1 MAQLPIEGNPNR
13 ALTAQDYTSKGE
25 LKSVSAE
32 VALVTGCAVAAEQFI
47 SNKQWNLLWRDSDLL
62 YQSPRPMS
70 VYENTYILEPN
81 VQRFTVAKVVNAIV
95 PQLYKGLFYD
105 DPPMLM
111 RPMPGTEQAE
121 VDAKTAVFSY
131 LLNACN
137 FKRNTKWGLEQ
148 MAHLGTGVW
157 KWGIRYDK
165 IVVKTRKPTVFKDG
179 DNPVVSTL
187 DAPDIHREVRVVPRP
202 FFEWRPLDKVF
213 CDPNTRVG
221 DAREA
226 RWWIDIRNLDFYE
239 ILAIK
244 KAIEGLPEDAE
255 ERKGWTWPGKGSD
268 EELKALWM
276 PPVEQ
281 GAVELMSDSSTHVTE
296 IVHHSLDDSQNSTPD
311 LLRRKMELL
320 EYWDKG
326 RKIIVLDRKKC
337 LYSGKN
343 PFAVAGFENPIPF
356 LSANWWNRP
365 KAFYGMGLGLIVG
378 QNQRVDQGTINS
390 ILKILSFGVN
400 PIYLRRR
407 DSNTPTQMIRTGIG
421 RILTVDVKEGRPV
434 GDAYGILEQPKVPSE
449 VWAALSESEKAT
461 ESSSGA
467 DAQLVQGS
475 SAGPRSSMGRTA
487 TGASQL
493 GAASATRLDGPLDN
507 FIEQVFT
514 PFLYILDDLV
524 FEYISD
530 AELKFICG
538 EELGKAYMLNLSRYH
553 EAKMEFEVLAGASL
567 SAKRIMA
574 QSLTLITQ
582 IFENPQIQQNL
593 AEINGEYIDFKP
605 ILSMWMEASEWKNR
619 NDIIK
624 KLTPEM
630 KKAQKDKSA
639 AAQANSKLAAQ
650 QSLNQ
655 QKFQQKQQ
663 LEDQANQNRVQRDIV
678 RESFRNTSMQEAVTG
693 TPSAGGL
700 EGSAEVPNVV

>member
-1 MAQLPIEGNPNR
+1 MAQLPIDGNPNR
-13 ALTAQDYTSKGE
+13 ALTEQDYKVSGD
-25 LKSVSAE
+25 LKSDAAA
-32 VALVTGCAVAAEQFI
+32 VALVNGCAVAAEQFI

-157 KWGIRYDK
+157 KWGIRYEK
-165 IVVKTRKPTVFKDG
+165 IVVKTRKPTVYKDG
-179 DNPVVSTL
+179 DNPAVPTF
-187 DAPDIHREVRVVPRP
+187 DAPKIERNVRVVPRP

-213 CDPNTRVG
+213 FDPNTRVG

-226 RWWIDIRNLDFYE
+226 RWAIDIRNLDYYE
-239 ILAIK
+239 VLAIK
-244 KAIEGLPEDAE
+244 TAIEGLPEDAE
-255 ERKGWTWPGKGSD
+255 ERKGWQWPGDGSN
-268 EELKALWM
+268 KALQQLWM

-281 GAVELMSDSSTHVTE
+281 GAIELMSDSSTHVTE

-311 LLRRKMELL
+311 VLRRKMELL
-320 EYWDKG
+320 EYWDRG
-326 RKIIVLDRKKC
+326 RKIIVLDRKKAI
-337 LYSGKN
+337 YSGKN
-343 PFAVAGFENPIPF
+343 PFSEIGIENPIPF

-434 GDAYGILEQPKVPSE
+434 GDAYGILEQPKVPAE
-449 VWAALSESEKAT
+449 VWSALKESEQAT

-524 FEYISD
+524 EEYLSD
-530 AELKFICG
+530 GEIHFICG
-538 EELGKAYMLNLSRYH
+538 EELGKAYMLNLARYH

-630 KKAQKDKSA
+630 LQRQQAKSEQ
-639 AAQANSKLAAQ
+639 AQANSKLVAQ
-650 QSLNQ
+650 QSLNT

-678 RESFRNTSMQEAVTG
+678 RESFRNSAMSEAVTG
-693 TPSAGGL
+693 EPSAGGL
-700 EGSAEVPNVV
+700 EGSAETGSVV

>member
-1 MAQLPIEGNPNR
+1 VALLIPDGNPHRPLNE
-13 ALTAQDYTSKGE
+13 QDYKANGE
-25 LKSVSAE
+25 LKTLDANL
-32 VALVTGCAVAAEQFI
+32 ALVVGCASAAEAFI
-47 SNKQWNLLWRDSDLL
+47 SNKQWNLLWRDADLL

-105 DPPMLM
+105 DPPMLL
-111 RPMPGTEQAE
+111 RPYPGTEQAA

-137 FKRNTKWGLEQ
+137 FKRETKWGLEQ

-157 KWGIRYDK
+157 KWGIRYEK
-165 IVVKTRKPTVFKDG
+165 IEVKTRRPTTYKDG
-179 DNPVVSTL
+179 DNPEVPTFER
-187 DAPDIHREVRVVPRP
+187 PNIKREERIVPRP
-202 FFEWRPLDKVF
+202 FFEWRPLEQVF
-213 CDPNTRVG
+213 IDPNTRVG
-221 DAREA
+221 DARCA
-226 RWWIDIRNLDFYE
+226 RWGIDIRNLDYYE
-239 ILAIK
+239 LLAMK
-244 KAIEGLPEDAE
+244 NAIDSLAEDDPAREGWA
-255 ERKGWTWPGKGSD
+255 WPGNGSD
-268 EELKALWM
+268 AALKQMWM

-296 IVHHSLDDSQNSTPD
+296 IVHHSLPDSQNVTPD
-311 LLRRKMELL
+311 LLRKKMEVL

-326 RKIIVLDRKKC
+326 RKILILDRAHT
-337 LYSGKN
+337 LFVGKN
-343 PFAVAGFENPIPF
+343 PFKQIPF

-365 KAFYGMGLGLIVG
+365 KAFFGMGLGLIVG
-378 QNQRVDQGTINS
+378 QNQRVDQGSINA

-434 GDAYGILEQPKVPSE
+434 GDAYGILEQPKVPTE

-487 TGASQL
+487 TGATQL

-507 FIEQVFT
+507 FIEQVFS

-538 EELGKAYMLNLSRYH
+538 EELGKAYSLNLERYH
-553 EAKMEFEVLAGASL
+553 EARMEFEVLAGASL

-593 AEINGEYIDFKP
+593 AEINEEYIDFKP
-605 ILSMWMEASEWKNR
+605 ILNMWMEASEWKNR

-624 KLTPEM
+624 PLTPAM
-630 KKAQKDKSA
+630 KARQQAKSA
-639 AAQANSKLAAQ
+639 QAQSNSKLQAQ
-650 QSLNQ
+650 QALNT
-655 QKFQQKQQ
+655 QKAQ
-663 LEDQANQNRVQRDIV
+663 LKSAQADQDNQARVNRDII
-678 RESFRNTSMQEAVTG
+678 RESFRNSAMSEAVQG
-693 TPSAGGL
+693 EPSSTGL
-700 EGSAEVPNVV
+700 EGSAETGTVE

>member
-1 MAQLPIEGNPNR
+1 
-13 ALTAQDYTSKGE
+13 
-25 LKSVSAE
+25 
-32 VALVTGCAVAAEQFI
+32 
-47 SNKQWNLLWRDSDLL
+47 
-62 YQSPRPMS
+62 
-70 VYENTYILEPN
+70 
-81 VQRFTVAKVVNAIV
+81 
-95 PQLYKGLFYD
+95 
-105 DPPMLM
+105 
-111 RPMPGTEQAE
+111 MPGTAQAE

-131 LLNACN
+131 LLNSCN
-137 FKRNTKWGLEQ
+137 FKRETKWGLEQ

-157 KWGIRYDK
+157 KWGIRYEK
-165 IVVKTRKPTVFKDG
+165 IEVKKRKPTIFKDG
-179 DNPVVSTL
+179 TNPSVPTFEK
-187 DAPDIHREVRVVPRP
+187 PDIEREERIVPRP
-202 FFEWRPLDKVF
+202 FFEWRPLDKCF
-213 CDPNTRVG
+213 FDPNTRVG

-226 RWWIDIRNLDFYE
+226 RWGIDIRNLDFYE
-239 ILAIK
+239 LLAMK
-244 KAIEGLPEDAE
+244 KAIESLPEDSK
-255 ERKGWTWPGKGSD
+255 EREGWKWPKGGSD
-268 EELKALWM
+268 EDLKSLWL

-311 LLRRKMELL
+311 LLRKKMEVL
-320 EYWDKG
+320 EYCDKG
-326 RKIIVLDRKKC
+326 RKILVLDRNWC
-337 LYSGKN
+337 LYFGKN
-343 PFAVAGFENPIPF
+343 PLKKVPF

-421 RILTVDVKEGRPV
+421 RILTVDVKDGRPLT
-434 GDAYGILEQPKVPSE
+434 DAYGILEQPKVPNE

-507 FIEQVFT
+507 FIEQVFS

-530 AELKFICG
+530 AELDFICG
-538 EELGKAYMLNLSRYH
+538 EELGKAYKLNFERYH
-553 EAKMEFEVLAGASL
+553 EARMEFEVLAGASL

-605 ILSMWMEASEWKNR
+605 ILAMWMEASEWKNR

-630 KKAQKDKSA
+630 KEAQKAKSA

-650 QSLNQ
+650 QSLNTQKAQLKSQ
-655 QKFQQKQQ
+655 QA
-663 LEDQANQNRVQRDIV
+663 DQDNQARVQRDIV
-678 RESFRNTSMQEAVTG
+678 RESFRNSAMAEAVTG
-693 TPSAGGL
+693 EPSAGGL
-700 EGSAEVPNVV
+700 EGSAETGTVQ

>member
-1 MAQLPIEGNPNR
+1 MALMPVDGNPNR
-13 ALTAQDYTSKGE
+13 PLNEQDYKASGE
-25 LKSVSAE
+25 LKTVSAA
-32 VALVTGCAVAAEQFI
+32 VALVNGCASAAEQFV

-131 LLNACN
+131 LLNSCN

-157 KWGIRYDK
+157 KWGIRYEK
-165 IVVKTRKPTVFKDG
+165 IQVKARVATVYKDG
-179 DNPVVSTL
+179 DNPAIPTFEM
-187 DAPDIHREVRVVPRP
+187 PKINREWRVVPRP
-202 FFEWRPLDKVF
+202 FFEWRPLDTVF
-213 CDPNTRVG
+213 VDPNTRVG

-226 RWWIDIRNLDFYE
+226 RWVIDIRNLDFYE

-244 KAIEGLPEDAE
+244 KAIEGLPADAE
-255 ERKGWTWPGKGSD
+255 ERKGWVWPGSGSD
-268 EELKALWM
+268 EDLKKLWM
-276 PPVEQ
+276 PPVET
-281 GAVELMSDSSTHVTE
+281 GALELMSDASTHVTE
-296 IVHHSLDDSQNSTPD
+296 IVHHSLEDSQNSTPD
-311 LLRRKMELL
+311 LLRKKMEIL

-326 RKIIVLDRKKC
+326 RKIMVLDRKHA
-337 LYSGKN
+337 LYTGKN
-343 PFAVAGFENPIPF
+343 PFADMQYPIPF

-365 KAFYGMGLGLIVG
+365 KALFGMGLGLIVG

-407 DSNTPTQMIRTGIG
+407 DANTPTQMIRTGIG
-421 RILTVDVKEGRPV
+421 RILTVDVKDGRPV
-434 GDAYGILEQPKVPSE
+434 ADAYGILEQPKVPTEIWS
-449 VWAALSESEKAT
+449 ALKESETAT

-475 SAGPRSSMGRTA
+475 TAGPRSGMGRSA

-493 GAASATRLDGPLDN
+493 GAASASRLDGPLDN
-507 FIEQVFT
+507 FIEQVFS

-538 EELGKAYMLNLSRYH
+538 EELGKAYQLNLERYH

-582 IFENPQIQQNL
+582 IFENPMIQQNL
-593 AEINGEYIDFKP
+593 AEINGEFIDFKP

-630 KKAQKDKSA
+630 KAAQQAKTQQ
-639 AAQANSKLAAQ
+639 AQANSKLAAQ
-650 QSLNQ
+650 SQLNTQKAQLKSQ
-655 QKFQQKQQ
+655 QA
-663 LEDQANQNRVQRDIV
+663 DQDNQARVYRDLI
-678 RESFRNTSMQEAVTG
+678 RESFRNSSMSEAVQG
-693 TPSAGGL
+693 EPSANGL
-700 EGSAEVPNVV
+700 EGSAETGDVE

>member
-1 MAQLPIEGNPNR
+1 
-13 ALTAQDYTSKGE
+13 
-25 LKSVSAE
+25 
-32 VALVTGCAVAAEQFI
+32 
-47 SNKQWNLLWRDSDLL
+47 
-62 YQSPRPMS
+62 
-70 VYENTYILEPN
+70 
-81 VQRFTVAKVVNAIV
+81 
-95 PQLYKGLFYD
+95 
-105 DPPMLM
+105 
-111 RPMPGTEQAE
+111 
-121 VDAKTAVFSY
+121 
-131 LLNACN
+131 
-137 FKRNTKWGLEQ
+137 
-148 MAHLGTGVW
+148 
-157 KWGIRYDK
+157 
-165 IVVKTRKPTVFKDG
+165 
-179 DNPVVSTL
+179 
-187 DAPDIHREVRVVPRP
+187 
-202 FFEWRPLDKVF
+202 
-213 CDPNTRVG
+213 
-221 DAREA
+221 
-226 RWWIDIRNLDFYE
+226 
-239 ILAIK
+239 
-244 KAIEGLPEDAE
+244 
-255 ERKGWTWPGKGSD
+255 
-268 EELKALWM
+268 
-276 PPVEQ
+276 
-281 GAVELMSDSSTHVTE
+281 
-296 IVHHSLDDSQNSTPD
+296 
-311 LLRRKMELL
+311 
-320 EYWDKG
+320 
-326 RKIIVLDRKKC
+326 
-337 LYSGKN
+337 
-343 PFAVAGFENPIPF
+343 
-356 LSANWWNRP
+356 
-365 KAFYGMGLGLIVG
+365 MGLGLIVG

-434 GDAYGILEQPKVPSE
+434 GDAYGILEQPKVPAE
-449 VWAALSESEKAT
+449 VWSALKESESAT

-475 SAGPRSSMGRTA
+475 SAGPRSGMGRSA

-493 GAASATRLDGPLDN
+493 GAASASRLDGPLDN

-524 FEYISD
+524 EQYLSD
-530 AELKFICG
+530 GEIHFICG

-630 KKAQKDKSA
+630 KQAQQAKSA
-639 AAQANSKLAAQ
+639 QAQANSKLQAQ
-650 QSLNQ
+650 QSLNT

-678 RESFRNTSMQEAVTG
+678 RESFRNSAMSEAVSG
-693 TPSAGGL
+693 EPSAGGL
-700 EGSAEVPNVV
+700 EGSAETGTVV

>member
-13 ALTAQDYTSKGE
+13 PLAETDYKVGGE
-25 LKSVSAE
+25 LKSTDAN
-32 VALVTGCAVAAEQFI
+32 VALVNGCASAAEAFI

-81 VQRFTVAKVVNAIV
+81 VQRFTVAKVVNSIV

-105 DPPMLM
+105 DPPLLL
-111 RPMPGTEQAE
+111 RPMPGTTQDS
-121 VDAKTAVFSY
+121 VNAKTAVFSY

-157 KWGIRYDK
+157 KWGIRYEK
-165 IVVKTRKPTVFKDG
+165 IQVKSRKPTVYKDA
-179 DNPVVSTL
+179 DNPAIPTF
-187 DAPDIHREVRVVPRP
+187 DAPDITREYRVVPRP
-202 FFEWRPLDKVF
+202 FFEWRPLDQVF
-213 CDPNTRVG
+213 IDPNTRVG

-226 RWWIDIRNLDFYE
+226 RWMVDIRNLDFYE
-239 ILAIK
+239 LLTIK
-244 KAIEGLPEDAE
+244 KAIEGLPENSE
-255 ERKGWTWPGKGSD
+255 ERKGWNWPGDGSD
-268 EELKALWM
+268 KALQALWM

-296 IVHHSLDDSQNSTPD
+296 IVHHSLDDSQNVTPD
-311 LLRRKMELL
+311 LLRKKMEVL
-320 EYWDKG
+320 EYWDKS
-326 RKIIVLDRKKC
+326 RKIMVLDRRHA
-337 LYSGKN
+337 LYAGKN
-343 PFAVAGFENPIPF
+343 PFKELGFENPIPF

-407 DSNTPTQMIRTGIG
+407 DANTPTQMIRTGVG

-434 GDAYGILEQPKVPSE
+434 SDAYGILEQPKVPTE

-475 SAGPRSSMGRTA
+475 SSGPRSSMGRTA

-507 FIEQVFT
+507 FIEQVFQ

-530 AELKFICG
+530 AELNFICG
-538 EELGKAYMLNLSRYH
+538 EELGKAYQLDLARYH
-553 EAKMEFEVLAGASL
+553 EGKMEFEVLAGASL

-582 IFENPQIQQNL
+582 IFENPQIQNNL

-630 KKAQKDKSA
+630 KEKQKANSA
-639 AAQANSKLAAQ
+639 AAQANSKLQ
-650 QSLNQ
+650 GQ
-655 QKFQQKQQ
+655 QQ
-663 LEDQANQNRVQRDIV
+663 LNTQKAQLKSQQADQDNQARVQRDIV
-678 RESFRNTSMQEAVTG
+678 RESFRNSAMQEAVTG

-700 EGSAEVPNVV
+700 EGSAEVPNVM